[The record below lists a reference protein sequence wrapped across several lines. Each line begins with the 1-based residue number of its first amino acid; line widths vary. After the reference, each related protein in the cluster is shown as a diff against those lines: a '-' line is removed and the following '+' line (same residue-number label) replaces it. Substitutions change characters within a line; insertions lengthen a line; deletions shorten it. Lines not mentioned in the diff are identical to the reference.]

1 MISQWPWSETFGI
14 INRKKLGHIFIDILS
29 KKQLKLGSFVWN
41 KAVRTVAPVVFW
53 KVGQFEIFSL
63 NNWIRQQHS
72 VSLRPSSG
80 HRSHT
85 RTRWT
90 VKTWKMKTL
99 CPTSPSE
106 PGQRGSQAGESDEK
120 GRDVFQVVHI
130 SRQRLPPLHGT
141 GGHWRGFANND
152 FSRGDIYWNKNN
164 HICSVTQATQQVI
177 SEINSNARRV
187 IHRYSVYTWRHA
199 KPLQSN

>member
-1 MISQWPWSETFGI
+1 MALVGDLRNYQ
-14 INRKKLGHIFIDILS
+14 S
-29 KKQLKLGSFVWN
+29 KKIGTHIYWIYWN

-53 KVGQFEIFSL
+53 KVGQFEIFRNFSITGSD
-63 NNWIRQQHS
+63 NNTQSVWDRAVRGRPLQEVPGHTPEHDGQSRLGRWRRSVQHLLRS
-72 VSLRPSSG
+72 QVS
-80 HRSHT
+80 
-85 RTRWT
+85 W
-90 VKTWKMKTL
+90 
-99 CPTSPSE
+99 
-106 PGQRGSQAGESDEK
+106 GSQAGESDEK

-164 HICSVTQATQQVI
+164 HICSVTQDTQQVI